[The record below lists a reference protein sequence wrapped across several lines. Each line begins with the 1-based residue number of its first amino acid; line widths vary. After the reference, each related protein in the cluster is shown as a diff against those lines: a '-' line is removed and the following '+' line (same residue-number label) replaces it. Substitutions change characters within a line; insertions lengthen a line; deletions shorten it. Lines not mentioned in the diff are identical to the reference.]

1 MHSNT
6 DRFTCAHKISH
17 HAPGAGLRADQRRAG
32 PEARAL
38 HVVRQAEGGHR
49 RGHAAAP
56 ESGPGWGRGPATAGV
71 GRQAYMA
78 CGGPEG
84 KYSEHRRLFCE
95 SRTRKAKRKLERGK
109 EWLSL
114 VFFSLL
120 LVCRCT
126 EIRRCDQI
134 TFGSVWSVRFTSAP
148 ACRRAAAW
156 AGSTDGS
163 AGPRVDARA
172 LSSRRGSK
180 SLACP
185 AAAAH
190 AVPWSHAA

>member
-1 MHSNT
+1 MSLILIERCMHSNT

-56 ESGPGWGRGPATAGV
+56 ESGPRWGRGPATAGV

-114 VFFSLL
+114 VFFLCFWFVVVLRFDDAIKSLSVRYGRSDSLL
-120 LVCRCT
+120 LLL
-126 EIRRCDQI
+126 
-134 TFGSVWSVRFTSAP
+134 
-148 ACRRAAAW
+148 AAVLLL
-156 AGSTDGS
+156 
-163 AGPRVDARA
+163 GPEA
-172 LSSRRGSK
+172 LMDRPDPGWMHG
-180 SLACP
+180 L
-185 AAAAH
+185 
-190 AVPWSHAA
+190 